1 MGIRLSRACGHGS
14 PDSFLPVV
22 PNAGRDHQSRRIR
35 APRIGV
41 WLVRVLILA
50 ALIGGAAAVLAWART
65 RPGYDPYGWLVWGRQ
80 ALHGRLDLGGAPSWK
95 PLPFLFTLPY
105 ALTGSDELWLWM
117 VTAIAV
123 SLAGCLFGAS
133 IAYRIVSDMGSRS
146 EGGGSVSR
154 VTPAAAAVVAGFGVL
169 EIQTYLHYILSVQSD
184 PMITTFC
191 LAAIDAHLRGRY
203 RWALFFLALG
213 SLGRPEVWPFL
224 LLEALWCWA
233 RVPGIRYSPLV
244 TLAVVAGLWFG
255 VPWITN
261 GRPNLAGELAMNT
274 RQVLHSGQISGTLSL
289 FAPLHDRSMWFAALV
304 AVAIGVLRRQR
315 AVLVLAGAVVLW
327 VIVEIV
333 FAYRSLPVLPRFM
346 FEAGAVGGVLA
357 GIGVGSMMTELS
369 QLPVPMPGRRSAAAA
384 LAVVAAAALLVPVAI
399 ARVNGERTDLQQ
411 LHQRSRQLAQLESTI
426 NSLGGSAVVRGC
438 GEPVTYVADAS
449 ALAWL
454 THLNVGQIG
463 YKPSREMRRRYPI
476 VIFRPQALGGWS
488 VQPWH
493 VRATDRATCSRL
505 RSGYL
510 LPTTSVGLPARAP
523 VSRHH
528 AGARASSRRS
538 RARSDCRSSR
548 QTRSPGAG
556 RSRCRRPR
564 SRSRR

>member
-1 MGIRLSRACGHGS
+1 
-14 PDSFLPVV
+14 
-22 PNAGRDHQSRRIR
+22 
-35 APRIGV
+35 
-41 WLVRVLILA
+41 VRVVVLA
-50 ALIGGAAAVLAWART
+50 ALVGGAAAVLAWART

-95 PLPFLFTLPY
+95 PLPFLFTLPF
-105 ALTGSDELWLWM
+105 ALTGGDELWLWM

-123 SLAGCLFGAS
+123 SLAGCLLGAS
-133 IAYRIVSDMGSRS
+133 IAYRIVCDMGSRA
-146 EGGGSVSR
+146 GGGGVVAR
-154 VTPAAAAVVAGFGVL
+154 ITPAAAAVVAGLGVL
-169 EIQTYLHYILSVQSD
+169 EIQTYMHYILSVQSD

-203 RWALFFLALG
+203 RWALAFLALA

-224 LLEALWCWA
+224 VLEALWCWA

-244 TLAVVAGLWFG
+244 ALGVVVGLWFG

-274 RQVLHSGQISGTLSL
+274 RQVLHSGQVSGTLSL
-289 FAPLHDRSMWFAALV
+289 FAPLHDRSMWFAAAV
-304 AVAIGVLRRQR
+304 AVAIGVLRRRR

-346 FEAGAVGGVLA
+346 FEAGAVAGVLA
-357 GIGVGSMMTELS
+357 GIGVGSIMTELS
-369 QLPVPMPGRRSAAAA
+369 RLSVPMPGRRSATAG
-384 LAVVAAAALLVPVAI
+384 LAILAAAALLVPAAI
-399 ARVNGERTDLQQ
+399 ARVNGERSDLQQ

-426 NSLGGSAVVRGC
+426 NALGGWNVVRGC
-438 GEPVTYVADAS
+438 GEPVTYVSDAS

-454 THLNVGQIG
+454 THLNVGQVG
-463 YKPSREMRRRYPI
+463 YKPAREMRRRYPV
-476 VIFRPQALGGWS
+476 VIFRPRVRGGWT

-493 VRATDRATCSRL
+493 LRAADRATCSRL
-505 RSGYL
+505 RSGY
-510 LPTTSVGLPARAP
+510 PAAATSAGLPARAR

-548 QTRSPGAG
+548 QIRSPGAG